1 MNRSIAAGWA
11 ALSYVGIT
19 VGRAI
24 GGLLALRYRDTTMIR
39 LGQAVLCIGIVILL
53 VPLSPQSWSL
63 AALLGTMVLL
73 LLHARLLRETAKVTS
88 PCAVII

>member
-73 LLHARLLRETAKVTS
+73 HARLLRETVKVTS

>member
-73 LLHARLLRETAKVTS
+73 LHVRLLRETAKVTS

>member
-73 LLHARLLRETAKVTS
+73 LHARLLRETAKVTS

>member
-1 MNRSIAAGWA
+1 
-11 ALSYVGIT
+11 
-19 VGRAI
+19 
-24 GGLLALRYRDTTMIR
+24 MIR

-53 VPLSPQSWSL
+53 VALSPQSWSL

-73 LLHARLLRETAKVTS
+73 YARLLRETAKVTS

>member
-19 VGRAI
+19 VSRAI
-24 GGLLALRYRDTTMIR
+24 EGLSTLRYRDTTMIR

-53 VPLSPQSWSL
+53 VALSPQSWSL
-63 AALLGTMVLL
+63 AALLGTMVL